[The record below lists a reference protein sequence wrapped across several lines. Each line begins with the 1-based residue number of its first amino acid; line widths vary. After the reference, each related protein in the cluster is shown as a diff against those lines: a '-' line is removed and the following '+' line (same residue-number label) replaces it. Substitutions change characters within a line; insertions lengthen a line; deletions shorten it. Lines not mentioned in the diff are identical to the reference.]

1 MPILRENID
10 SKYKWNLEKIYKNNK
25 DFENELE
32 NISKKIENI
41 KSYQGKI
48 LDSSDNLYN
57 LFEEMNSYD
66 MVLAR
71 LYVYAK
77 MRLDEDASKD
87 IYKDYVGR
95 VQNVLT
101 KFSTLT
107 SYIEPELLEA
117 NYDLV
122 QNILNKIKG

>member
-57 LFEEMNSYD
+57 LFEEIIFKSKLKKDKLLEYNISYMID
-66 MVLAR
+66 DN
-71 LYVYAK
+71 
-77 MRLDEDASKD
+77 LDICDSIKD
-87 IYKDYVGR
+87 ICTPIYFKDGP
-95 VQNVLT
+95 L
-101 KFSTLT
+101 
-107 SYIEPELLEA
+107 
-117 NYDLV
+117 YDAKDD
-122 QNILNKIKG
+122 KIITVNNWADIYRFFKEKE